1 MARRP
6 RALTAEQKAV
16 VQAVRRIAKQRQRVN
31 SNYVSAILRAREEG
45 VTYAAI
51 AEAAGTSS
59 QAVQEIIRRHSPRRQ
74 AEHPSSLSSAGDIA
88 AVASP
93 KVEDDK
99 DNLNGPT
106 LL

>member
-31 SNYVSAILRAREEG
+31 ANYVSAILRAREEG

-51 AEAAGTSS
+51 AAAAGTSS
-59 QAVQEIIRRHSPRRQ
+59 QAVQEIIRRHSPRQ
-74 AEHPSSLSSAGDIA
+74 VEHPSSLSSAGDIA

>member
-1 MARRP
+1 M
-6 RALTAEQKAV
+6 
-16 VQAVRRIAKQRQRVN
+16 N

-59 QAVQEIIRRHSPRRQ
+59 QAVQEIIRRHSPRQ
-74 AEHPSSLSSAGDIA
+74 AVHPSSLSSAGDIA

>member
-1 MARRP
+1 MSRRP

-51 AEAAGTSS
+51 AAAAGTSS
-59 QAVQEIIRRHSPRRQ
+59 QAVQEIIRRHSPRQ
-74 AEHPSSLSSAGDIA
+74 AEHPSSLSSAGEIA

>member
-16 VQAVRRIAKQRQRVN
+16 VQAVGRIAKQRQRVN

-51 AEAAGTSS
+51 AAAAGTSS
-59 QAVQEIIRRHSPRRQ
+59 QAVQEIIRRHSPRQ

-88 AVASP
+88 AATSP

-99 DNLNGPT
+99 DNLNGST